1 MSFRA
6 DNDAYEAWLR
16 NQCQVV
22 EADLEHKH
30 EKMKKDAF
38 TFLRATFF
46 RWAKT
51 IEKICSDLSD
61 APAVLSVGDTHVE
74 NFGTWRDAEGRLVW
88 GVNDFDEAAVIP
100 YPLDLVRLA
109 TSVRLA
115 PGVAFSNHDAAS
127 AIAAGYRKGLDQPR
141 PTLLDE
147 NAAWMLPFVACT
159 DEEREEFWGE
169 VRKYPAAIPP
179 DEVKNALRS
188 SLPTD
193 AVVERFASRRKGSGG
208 LGRRR
213 FVAVADWR
221 GGSVIR
227 EAKALAPS
235 AWEWAHGAGGRP
247 PSFLDIA
254 TGKYRS
260 PDPFLRVHDGF
271 ILRRI
276 AADSRK
282 LDLGDNAGARLNLQ
296 LLEAMGFD
304 LGAIHAASEEQTPS
318 IRSDLDARPVDW
330 LHGAA
335 KVAAESVKEDY
346 AAWAKLIPS
355 MIAAFRDFLN
365 VDHNAK

>member
-127 AIAAGYRKGLDQPR
+127 AIAAGYRKGLNQPR

-179 DEVKNALRS
+179 DEVKSALRS
-188 SLPTD
+188 SLPRMPSSRGSRL
-193 AVVERFASRRKGSGG
+193 VERAVEDWGDHASWRSRTGAAGASY
-208 LGRRR
+208 GRRR
-213 FVAVADWR
+213 RWR
-221 GGSVIR
+221 RPRGSGPMAETR
-227 EAKALAPS
+227 
-235 AWEWAHGAGGRP
+235 
-247 PSFLDIA
+247 
-254 TGKYRS
+254 
-260 PDPFLRVHDGF
+260 
-271 ILRRI
+271 
-276 AADSRK
+276 
-282 LDLGDNAGARLNLQ
+282 ARL
-296 LLEAMGFD
+296 LL
-304 LGAIHAASEEQTPS
+304 S
-318 IRSDLDARPVDW
+318 I
-330 LHGAA
+330 
-335 KVAAESVKEDY
+335 
-346 AAWAKLIPS
+346 
-355 MIAAFRDFLN
+355 
-365 VDHNAK
+365 

>member
-51 IEKICSDLSD
+51 IEKICADLSD
-61 APAVLSVGDTHVE
+61 APAVPSIGDTHVE

-115 PGVAFSNHDAAS
+115 QGLAFSNHDAAS

-159 DEEREEFWGE
+159 DEEREEFWDE

-179 DEVKNALRS
+179 DEVKSALRS

-235 AWEWAHGAGGRP
+235 AWQWVHGGDARP
-247 PSFLDIA
+247 PSFVDLA

-260 PDPFLRVHDGF
+260 PDPFLRIQDGF

-282 LDLGDNAGARLNLQ
+282 IDLGDNAGAKLNLQ

-304 LGAIHAASEEQTPS
+304 LGAIHAASEVQTPS

-365 VDHNAK
+365 VNHNAK

>member
-127 AIAAGYRKGLDQPR
+127 AIAAGYRKGLNQPR

-147 NAAWMLPFVACT
+147 NAGWMLPFVACT
-159 DEEREEFWGE
+159 DEEREEFWDE

-179 DEVKNALRS
+179 DEVKSALRS

-208 LGRRR
+208 LGRQR

-235 AWEWAHGAGGRP
+235 AWQWAHGGDARP
-247 PSFLDIA
+247 SSFIDLA

-260 PDPFLRVHDGF
+260 PDPFLHIYDGF

-282 LDLGDNAGARLNLQ
+282 IDLGDNAGAKLNLQ

-304 LGAIHAASEEQTPS
+304 LGAIHAASEEQTPA
-318 IRSDLDARPVDW
+318 IRNDLDARPVDW

-365 VDHNAK
+365 VDDNAK

>member
-16 NQCQVV
+16 KQCQVV

-115 PGVAFSNHDAAS
+115 QGLAFSNHDAAS
-127 AIAAGYRKGLDQPR
+127 AIADGYRKGLDQPR

-147 NAAWMLPFVACT
+147 NAAWMLPFVACA
-159 DEEREEFWGE
+159 DEEREKFWDE
-169 VRKYPAAIPP
+169 VRNYPAATPP
-179 DEVKNALRS
+179 DEVKSALRS
-188 SLPTD
+188 SLPEG
-193 AVVERFASRRKGSGG
+193 AVVERFASRRKGGGG
-208 LGRRR
+208 LGRPR
-213 FVAVADWR
+213 FVVVADWR

-235 AWEWAHGAGGRP
+235 AWDWAHGEGARP
-247 PSFLDIA
+247 SSFLDLA

-260 PDPFLRVHDGF
+260 PDPFLHIHDGF
-271 ILRRI
+271 IVRRI

-282 LDLGDNAGARLNLQ
+282 IDLGDNVGAKLNLQ

-304 LGAIHAASEEQTPS
+304 LGAIHAASEEQAPA
-318 IRSDLDARPVDW
+318 IRSDLHARPVDW
-330 LHGAA
+330 LHDAA

-346 AAWAKLIPS
+346 AGWAKLIPS
-355 MIAAFRDFLN
+355 IIAAFRDFLN
-365 VDHNAK
+365 VDDNSK